1 MFDIHKT
8 RDVRDI
14 RDKCS
19 QWLKTNDFSLF
30 YRGEELESWDTLKMA
45 DIVED
50 ATITIIIFRDIQLM
64 PKPGYTTSPAYN
76 DLVIRKDLS

>member
-1 MFDIHKT
+1 
-8 RDVRDI
+8 
-14 RDKCS
+14 
-19 QWLKTNDFSLF
+19 
-30 YRGEELESWDTLKMA
+30 MA

-50 ATITIIIFRDIQLM
+50 ATITIIIFRDIPLM